1 MDMKTAISLPDPLFA
16 AAERAARELGVS
28 RSELYRRALVR
39 FLQEHGDAAITA
51 RLDRVHDQV
60 TTGTADTP
68 DTPDTPDTQDTQ
80 DTPGTPDTPG
90 RLDPVLE
97 ALQRASLSRE
107 EW

>member
-1 MDMKTAISLPDPLFA
+1 MGMKTAISLPDPLFA

-39 FLQEHGDAAITA
+39 FLEEHGDAATTA
-51 RLDRVHDQV
+51 RLDRVHDPE
-60 TTGTADTP
+60 A
-68 DTPDTPDTQDTQ
+68 
-80 DTPGTPDTPG
+80 PGTLDTPG